1 MRMLVS
7 SAATTPSWYAAG
19 LEGSENQMNHD
30 AAMAAMALGAK
41 TVVIGAQQHGR
52 ASEDDIVA
60 AAISVILA
68 ALFAIIV
75 VAAAAVLT
83 MG

>member
-1 MRMLVS
+1 MLVS
-7 SAATTPSWYAAG
+7 SAATTQSWCAAG
-19 LEGSENQMNHD
+19 FEGSENQTNQD
-30 AAMAAMALGAK
+30 AAVAAMALGAK
-41 TVVIGAQQHGR
+41 TVGIGARPHGR